1 MYSGGR
7 GVLRSGLV
15 ATLIAQLPRS
25 ELQRELRTSHAGIN
39 DAEIWRKRERER
51 EREFKELRRFQDLW
65 SIVSINSSLN

>member
-7 GVLRSGLV
+7 GVLSSGLV

-51 EREFKELRRFQDLW
+51 ERESSRNSD
-65 SIVSINSSLN
+65 VSRICGALSP